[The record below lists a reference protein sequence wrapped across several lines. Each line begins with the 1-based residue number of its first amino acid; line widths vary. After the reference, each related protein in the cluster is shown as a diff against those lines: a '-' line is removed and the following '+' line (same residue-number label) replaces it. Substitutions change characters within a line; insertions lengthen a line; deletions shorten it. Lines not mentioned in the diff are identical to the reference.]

1 MSAPALASH
10 HVRSIIFL
18 MIALVAA
25 GVVATLS
32 LPVSLFPHV
41 NFPRI
46 RVNLDAGDR
55 PAERME
61 FQVTRP
67 VELAL
72 RGIPGVRAV
81 ESTTSR
87 GSAEVAVTFDW
98 GEDMTAAYLQAQ
110 AELNRVLVNLP
121 QGTSFEIRRMDPTV
135 FPVIAYSLTSPTRPL
150 TELRSLAQFSMVP
163 LLSKVNGVAKVSV
176 DGAR

>member
-1 MSAPALASH
+1 MSVAAWSSRHA
-10 HVRSIIFL
+10 RSILFL
-18 MIALVAA
+18 LIALVAG
-25 GVVATLS
+25 GVLAARV

-61 FQVTRP
+61 LQVTRP

-72 RGIPGVRAV
+72 RGVPGVRGV

-87 GSAEVAVTFDW
+87 GSAEVSIAFDW
-98 GEDMTAAYLQAQ
+98 GQDMTAAYLQAQ
-110 AELNRVLVNLP
+110 SQINQILSTLP
-121 QGTSFEIRRMDPTV
+121 KGTTFSVRRMDPTV
-135 FPVIAYSLTSPTRPL
+135 FPVIAYSLTSKF
-150 TELRSLAQFSMVP
+150 RSPGRTARYRAVP
-163 LLSKVNGVAKVSV
+163 VAPRALNG
-176 DGAR
+176 